1 MTAQQFAGDA
11 LPSSGKVIE
20 VQSELRRLFNSMDPS
35 PFRNRDLDPSAEE
48 FIVSS
53 SKELPR
59 DAPLGLLVHLDR
71 PAGLPNEFRRLA
83 R

>member
-1 MTAQQFAGDA
+1 MTAHIFAGDA
-11 LPSSGKVIE
+11 LPSPGKIIE
-20 VQSELRRLFNSMDPS
+20 VRVPELRRLFNSMDPS

-59 DAPLGLLVHLDR
+59 DIA
-71 PAGLPNEFRRLA
+71 ARLA
-83 R
+83 RPSRSTCWAGE